1 MLKVEQFVCGPLQN
15 NVYVFS
21 SDSGGDCAI
30 VDPAIDSAP
39 ALAYINAQGLK
50 PRYILLTHAH
60 FDHVFGLA
68 EVKRQLDAP
77 IALHADDLP
86 MLKQMPDIAAS
97 WGFAGAPAPPQP
109 EILVEHGQQ
118 LDLGDSR
125 IEVRH
130 TPGHSPGQVAYII
143 GGHAFVGDT
152 LFWRGIGRYD
162 LPGADYH
169 ALMRSI
175 QEQLYTLP
183 GETIVWPGHGQ
194 HTTIDEE
201 RRLNPYIGEGARF
214 APQL

>member
-1 MLKVEQFVCGPLQN
+1 
-15 NVYVFS
+15 
-21 SDSGGDCAI
+21 
-30 VDPAIDSAP
+30 
-39 ALAYINAQGLK
+39 
-50 PRYILLTHAH
+50 
-60 FDHVFGLA
+60 
-68 EVKRQLDAP
+68 
-77 IALHADDLP
+77 
-86 MLKQMPDIAAS
+86 
-97 WGFAGAPAPPQP
+97 
-109 EILVEHGQQ
+109 
-118 LDLGDSR
+118 
-125 IEVRH
+125 
-130 TPGHSPGQVAYII
+130 VAYII

-162 LPGADYH
+162 LPGADYY